1 MAPSASLRGS
11 VVLRKSKRLY
21 SRSRAFARARQRDNE
36 RPLPAYRN
44 RRRLRSSSVFGFA
57 YRTACPDCGAPV
69 ETTAHD
75 HVCDEERRL
84 SHQLSVLRVRI
95 DAFED
100 DLSAW
105 LETPQ
110 GRFASWDATRRRAA

>member
-1 MAPSASLRGS
+1 M
-11 VVLRKSKRLY
+11 
-21 SRSRAFARARQRDNE
+21 
-36 RPLPAYRN
+36 
-44 RRRLRSSSVFGFA
+44 FGFA

-69 ETTAHD
+69 ETTARD

-84 SHQLSVLRVRI
+84 SHQLSVFRARI

-110 GRFASWDATRRRAA
+110 GRFARWDATRRRAA